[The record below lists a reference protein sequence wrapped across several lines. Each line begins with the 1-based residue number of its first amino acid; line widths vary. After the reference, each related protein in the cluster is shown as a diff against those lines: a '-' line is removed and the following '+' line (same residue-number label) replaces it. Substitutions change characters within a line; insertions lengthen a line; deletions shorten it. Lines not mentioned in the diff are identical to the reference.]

1 MRTPSTTRLPTRRA
15 VVTGLATTA
24 VLAMTGCSPD
34 GDLPDLPGLDD
45 EQPDPDPDL
54 ALVRRVSRDEQEVLD
69 LVSATRKTHRELRA
83 PLAGTARGHRA
94 HLDLVRVADGGP
106 TRRGRAATVAEQP
119 GRALED
125 VVRAERMLADRHAG
139 SALEAD
145 SGRLAR
151 AIASMSA
158 AAAQQGSV
166 LGTAAGGRS

>member
-1 MRTPSTTRLPTRRA
+1 MRTPSTTGLPTRRA
-15 VVTGLATTA
+15 VVTGLTTTA
-24 VLAMTGCSPD
+24 VLAVTGCSPD

-45 EQPDPDPDL
+45 EQLDPDPDL
-54 ALVRRVSRDEQEVLD
+54 VLVRRVSRDEQGVLD

-83 PLAGTARGHRA
+83 TLAGTAAGHRA
-94 HLDLVRVADGGP
+94 HLELVRVADGEP
-106 TRRGRAATVAEQP
+106 PRPRRTPKVAEQP

-125 VVRAERMLADRHAG
+125 VVRAERMLAGRHAR

-166 LGTAAGGRS
+166 LGTSAGEEP